1 MPRVPRS
8 RLIRLDGTADEVITA
23 ARTLFGAR
31 AESDRTLRVDRDE
44 APGGTTYLLLHL
56 DDAGDGATTLRT
68 ETVVGLQLSYFGW
81 FIRPLVRLA
90 LRRVARYIEA
100 ALGAAL
106 AGEPIPDPPGPPAY
120 LPVGAFDG
128 EQANQLATAAAATAV
143 VGFASAL
150 VGQMADNVQTTFHIS
165 NATLGVG
172 LAITRFGAL
181 VALIVVAFA
190 DRAGRRRAILVGL
203 LLSSGMS
210 AISAAAPNFSIFTAA
225 QTIERAAVIATGVVA
240 VIAAIEDAPEGARAF
255 ATAMLGLAG
264 GFGFSFAV
272 VFLPVSDLAPWAWRI
287 AFAAS
292 GATVLFVPRIA
303 RHLAEST
310 RYTRVARTDVE
321 RGRVGELLEDRYSR
335 RFFILALTGFLL
347 NVFAGPSS
355 QLTNKYL
362 QDVRNYSGTEIAAWR
377 AVTTGI
383 PGLLGLLAAGHL
395 SESRGRRRVMRVG
408 LVIGI
413 AAQIIVYLTPGI
425 WIWLASTASAVAGA
439 IGGVALGTMQVE
451 MFPTEVRGTSNG
463 LIVVMGVV
471 GSAIGLAVT
480 GLLSESIGTG
490 HALALCGTAALF
502 AALFVVHRL
511 PESAQRKLDD
521 VSPTEG
527 AP

>member
-8 RLIRLDGTADEVITA
+8 RLIRLDGTPGDVAAA
-23 ARTLFGAR
+23 ARELFGAAPAGDGSLRIDR
-31 AESDRTLRVDRDE
+31 AE
-44 APGGTTYLLLHL
+44 APGGTTFIRLQL
-56 DDAGDGATTLRT
+56 DDAGDGATTLRIDT
-68 ETVVGLQLSYFGW
+68 TVGLQLPYFGW
-81 FIRPLVRLA
+81 FIRPLVRLS
-90 LRRVARYIEA
+90 LRRVVRYVEA
-100 ALGAAL
+100 ALTASL
-106 AGEPIPDPPGPPAY
+106 AGDPIPDPPPPASY
-120 LPVGAFDG
+120 LPVSAFDA
-128 EQANQLATAAAATAV
+128 EQAGQLATAAAATAV

-150 VGQMADNVQTTFHIS
+150 VGQMADNVQSTFHVS
-165 NATLGVG
+165 NATLGLG

-181 VALIVVAFA
+181 VALVVVAFA

-210 AISAAAPNFSIFTAA
+210 ALSAVAPNFAVFTGA

-272 VFLPVSDLAPWAWRI
+272 VFLPVADLAPWAWRI

-292 GATVLFVPRIA
+292 GATLLFVPRIA

-321 RGRVGELLEDRYSR
+321 RGRVGELLDNRYGR

-362 QDVRNYSGTEIAAWR
+362 QDVRHYSGTEIAAWR

-395 SESRGRRRVMRVG
+395 AEARGRRLVMRVG

-413 AAQIIVYLTPGI
+413 ATQIVVYLTPGI
-425 WIWLASTASAVAGA
+425 WMWLASTASAVAGA
-439 IGGVALGTMQVE
+439 AGGVALGTMQVE

-463 LIVVMGVV
+463 LIVVMGVL
-471 GSAIGLAVT
+471 GSAIGLSIT

-502 AALFVVHRL
+502 AAMFVVHRL
-511 PESAQRKLDD
+511 PESAQRRLDD

-527 AP
+527 VD